1 MNIFSILNI
10 YLNSS
15 IIVLDNRVTC
25 NSVGTINPDEI
36 LNSIPNI
43 QFSWLNLKD
52 YFQFILPFQLL
63 NVSLF
68 YFYFA
73 NIVANRFLRKSRI
86 WFTFKI
92 VLDLA
97 GRRTAV
103 ILFSVPIIALFL
115 RALVEPIS
123 TLYHTSWTGNRI
135 PWQTFFAY
143 IKLERATDTVC
154 IRAQWIA
161 LCAIYFISDFAFT
174 TAISRGANFA
184 SGIIT
189 N

>member
-10 YLNSS
+10 YLNGS
-15 IIVLDNRVTC
+15 IIVLDNRITC
-25 NSVGTINPDEI
+25 NSVDTINPDEI

-43 QFSWLNLKD
+43 QFSWLNFKD
-52 YFQFILPFQLL
+52 NFKFVLAFQLL

-68 YFYFA
+68 YFYFS

-103 ILFSVPIIALFL
+103 ILSPVPVIAFFL
-115 RALVEPIS
+115 RTLVEPIS
-123 TLYHTSWTGNRI
+123 TLHHTS
-135 PWQTFFAY
+135 
-143 IKLERATDTVC
+143 
-154 IRAQWIA
+154 
-161 LCAIYFISDFAFT
+161 
-174 TAISRGANFA
+174 
-184 SGIIT
+184 
-189 N
+189 